1 MSKSPARSEAEGHM
15 TYAMQK
21 IQWDCNCMFMYFLP
35 SPVLMHAVTPC
46 CVVLV
51 VVPGSTPSGEIRR
64 AGSGSQTSRYTA
76 GILTSIV
83 HCSIE
88 TCTNWDAIFSRKN
101 SNKPSKWNHDESW
114 WIMRCPV
121 PWGWKSETPQMPE
134 RRQVQMSLLQLLLPC
149 LQPCSSFDHITSNH
163 NITMPSL
170 CIFCQRLVASGGDG
184 ICPCLRLK
192 SANDVALKSDCDRPR
207 RVMLLL
213 RLESSWFPCMNI
225 EK

>member
-1 MSKSPARSEAEGHM
+1 MSKSPARSEAEGYM

-21 IQWDCNCMFMYFLP
+21 IQWDCNCIFMYFLP

-51 VVPGSTPSGEIRR
+51 VVPGSTPSEE
-64 AGSGSQTSRYTA
+64 SRIWFTN
-76 GILTSIV
+76 IPL
-83 HCSIE
+83 HC
-88 TCTNWDAIFSRKN
+88 WDSHVYCRLLHRNMYKLGRNFQPK
-101 SNKPSKWNHDESW
+101 KLKKTFQMESW

-149 LQPCSSFDHITSNH
+149 LQPCSSFDHITSDH